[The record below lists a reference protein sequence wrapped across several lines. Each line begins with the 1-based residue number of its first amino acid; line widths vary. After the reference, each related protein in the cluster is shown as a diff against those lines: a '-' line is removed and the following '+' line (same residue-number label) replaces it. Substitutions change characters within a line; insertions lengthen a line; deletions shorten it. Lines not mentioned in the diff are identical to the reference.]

1 MSGTQLTDLRAE
13 LARRQLAGFLVPR
26 GDEHLG
32 EYVPGNAER
41 LAWVSGFTGSAG
53 LGVVLAEQACLFVDG
68 RYVLQAEAQTD
79 AAVWQRRHV
88 TEQPPATWLAETAP
102 GAAIGYDPW
111 LHAEADVTRY
121 VEAGVSLVACDT
133 NPIDAVWRDRPPPPA
148 DPAVTHPIELAGKV
162 AADKRAE
169 VAARLTASRLAAAV
183 VSDPACLAWLLN
195 VRGSDVPFTPF
206 VLGFGLIRAN
216 ATFDVFA
223 DPAKFASL
231 GNWLDPEVRVRPRAE
246 LPATLAAMSGQR
258 VGVDPASQ
266 PSAFARTLKAAGA
279 EVVAGLDPVM
289 LPKSQK
295 NAVEQD
301 GARSAQARDSVALC
315 RFLHWIGD
323 RPPGAE
329 TEMSAAA
336 HLLALRS
343 EQADFRGESFP
354 AISASGPHAA
364 IMHYRVDAASDRPI
378 GPDEIYLI
386 DSGAQFGSGTTD
398 VTRTLWIG
406 PGTPPPE
413 LRERVTRV
421 LRGHIAMATLVFPHG
436 VAGPHLDSFAR
447 HALWQAGLDFDH
459 GTGHGV
465 GSFLSVHEGPV
476 GFSRPARMIP
486 LEAGMQLSNEPGFYA
501 PGEYGIRLENLLLV
515 QPAPD
520 LSAQRPFLRFETITL
535 APFDRALIDPAMLRP
550 DERAWL
556 DAYHARVAA
565 EVGPRLPADTR
576 AWLVEACAPL

>member
-1 MSGTQLTDLRAE
+1 MNGIRLSDLRAE

-26 GDEHLG
+26 ADEHLG
-32 EYVPGNAER
+32 EYVPADAER

-68 RYVLQAEAQTD
+68 RYVLQAETETD

-88 TEQPPATWLAETAP
+88 TEQPPAAWLAETAP

-111 LHAEADVTRY
+111 LHAEADIARY
-121 VEAGVSLVACDT
+121 AEAGVTLVACDT
-133 NPIDAVWRDRPPPPA
+133 NPIDAVWRDRPPPPP
-148 DPAVTHPIELAGKV
+148 DPAVTHPMELAGKS
-162 AADKRAE
+162 AAEKRAE

-206 VLGFGLIRAN
+206 VLGFGLIRAD
-216 ATFDVFA
+216 ATLDVFA
-223 DPAKFASL
+223 DPAKFAPL
-231 GNWLDPEVRVRPRAE
+231 GNWLDGEIRVRPRAE
-246 LPATLAAMSGQR
+246 LPAALAALSGQR

-266 PSAFARTLKAAGA
+266 PSAFGRILKAAGA

-289 LPKSQK
+289 LPKARK

-315 RFLHWIGD
+315 RFLHWIAG
-323 RPPGAE
+323 RPPGSE
-329 TEMSAAA
+329 TELSAAA
-336 HLLALRS
+336 RLRALRA
-343 EQADFRGESFP
+343 EQPDFRGESFP

-364 IMHYRVDAASDRPI
+364 VMHYRVDAASDRPI
-378 GPDEIYLI
+378 GPDEVYLI
-386 DSGAQFGSGTTD
+386 DSGAQFSSGTTD
-398 VTRTLWIG
+398 VTRTLWVG
-406 PGTPPPE
+406 PGAPPPQ

-421 LRGHIAMATLVFPHG
+421 LRGHIAMATLVFPQG
-436 VAGPHLDSFAR
+436 VSGPHLDSFAR
-447 HALWQAGLDFDH
+447 HALWQVGLDFDH

-476 GFSRPARMIP
+476 GFSRPGRMVP
-486 LEAGMQLSNEPGFYA
+486 LEPGMQLSNEPGFYA
-501 PGEYGIRLENLLLV
+501 PLEYGIRLENLLLV

-520 LSAQRPFLRFETITL
+520 LSALRPFLRFETITL
-535 APFDRALIDPAMLRP
+535 APFDRALIDATLLRP

-556 DAYHARVAA
+556 DGYHARVLA
-565 EVGPRLPADTR
+565 EVGPRLPSDAR
-576 AWLVEACAPL
+576 AWLKQACAPL

>member
-1 MSGTQLTDLRAE
+1 MKSMQLTDLRAE

-26 GDEHLG
+26 ADEHLG
-32 EYVPGNAER
+32 EYVPANAER
-41 LAWVSGFTGSAG
+41 LAWISGFTGSAG
-53 LGVVLAEQACLFVDG
+53 LGIVLADQACLFVDG

-79 AAVWQRRHV
+79 PAAWLRRHV
-88 TEQPPATWLAETAP
+88 TEQPPAVWLAETAP

-111 LHAEADVTRY
+111 LHAEADVARY
-121 VEAGVSLVACDT
+121 AEAGVALVACDD
-133 NPIDAVWRDRPPPPA
+133 NPIDAVWRDRPQPPP
-148 DPAVTHPIELAGKV
+148 DPAVRHAIELSGKT

-169 VAARLTASRLAAAV
+169 VAARLQASRLEASV

-206 VLGFGLIRAN
+206 VLGFGVMRAD
-216 ATFDVFA
+216 ATFDVYA
-223 DPAKFASL
+223 DPSKFAGL
-231 GNWLDPEVRVRPRAE
+231 GNWLDAEVRIHPRAE
-246 LPATLAAMSGQR
+246 LPAALTALSGRR

-266 PSAFARTLKAAGA
+266 PSAFGRILKAAGA

-289 LPKSQK
+289 LPKARK

-301 GARSAQARDSVALC
+301 GARSAQARDAVALC
-315 RFLHWIGD
+315 RFLHWISGQ
-323 RPPGAE
+323 PPGAE
-329 TEMSAAA
+329 TELSAAA
-336 HLLALRS
+336 RLLAFRA
-343 EQADFRGESFP
+343 EQPDFRGESFP

-364 IMHYRVDAASDRPI
+364 IMHYRVEVASDRPV
-378 GPDEIYLI
+378 GPDAVYLI
-386 DSGAQFGSGTTD
+386 DSGAQFGSATTD

-406 PGTPPPE
+406 PAAPPPE
-413 LRERVTRV
+413 LRERVTQV
-421 LRGHIAMATLVFPHG
+421 LRGHIAMATLVFPQG
-436 VAGPHLDSFAR
+436 VCGPHLDSFAR
-447 HALWQAGLDFDH
+447 HALWQVGLDFDH

-476 GFSRPARMIP
+476 SFSRPARMVP

-520 LSAQRPFLRFETITL
+520 LSTQRPFLRFETITR
-535 APFDRALIDPAMLRP
+535 APFDRTLIDAALLRP

-556 DAYHARVAA
+556 DGYHARVLA
-565 EVGPRLPADTR
+565 EVGPRLPGNAR
-576 AWLVEACAPL
+576 EWLERACAPL